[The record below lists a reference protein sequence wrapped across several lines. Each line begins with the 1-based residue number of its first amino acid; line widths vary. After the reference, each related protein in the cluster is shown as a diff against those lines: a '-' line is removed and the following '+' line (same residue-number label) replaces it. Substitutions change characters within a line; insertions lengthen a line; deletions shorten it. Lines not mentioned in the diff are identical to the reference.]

1 MKHECKLSAETI
13 NQELSMHELIT
24 KNLEQLVKRKNRT
37 EFNSN
42 NRTSKRTA
50 LDSQEKATL
59 GT

>member
-1 MKHECKLSAETI
+1 MKHEYKLSAETI

>member
-42 NRTSKRTA
+42 NRTSKRTT